1 MILINL
7 KRIARAGFISFWRN
21 WFLSLSAVVILTILL
36 CLFGAMIFGSAFG
49 NAIIAQVKDKVDI
62 NVYFSMTASESD
74 ILSLAKTVNQL
85 PEVASSTY
93 VSSTTALANFRDKWQ
108 DNSLILQ
115 GLDEIGSN
123 PLPAML
129 NIKAKDPSQY
139 AGISSFLVN
148 NPIVD
153 KVNYNDNKLV
163 IDRLARIISTVQK
176 AASLIAIIFIIIAI
190 IIVLNTIRLVIYTAK
205 DEIGVMKLVGASNM
219 YARGPFVVSGIMYG
233 IFSGV
238 ITLIILAVA
247 SYNFDHTSIGFLML
261 ANLKFFPYFVKN
273 FGEIFIIILG
283 SGIILG
289 AASSYLAVRRY
300 LKV

>member
-1 MILINL
+1 M
-7 KRIARAGFISFWRN
+7 
-21 WFLSLSAVVILTILL
+21 
-36 CLFGAMIFGSAFG
+36 FGAMIFGSAFG
-49 NAIIAQVKDKVDI
+49 NAIITQVKDKVDI
-62 NVYFSMTASESD
+62 NVYFALNANESD
-74 ILSLAKTVNQL
+74 ILSLAKTVNKL
-85 PEVASSTY
+85 PEVASTTY
-93 VSSTTALANFRDKWQ
+93 VSSSTALANFRDKWQ
-108 DNSLILQ
+108 NNSLILQ
-115 GLDEIGSN
+115 GLDEVGTN

-139 AGISSFLVN
+139 AGITSFLVN

-163 IDRLARIISTVQK
+163 IERLSRIISLVQK
-176 AASLIAIIFIIIAI
+176 AASIIAIIFIIIAI
-190 IIVLNTIRLVIYTAK
+190 AIVLNTIRLVIYTAK

-238 ITLIILAVA
+238 ITLIILALA

-261 ANLKFFPYFVKN
+261 SNLKFFPYFVQN
-273 FGEIFIIILG
+273 FGQIFIIIMG

-289 AASSYLAVRRY
+289 AAASYLAVRRY

>member
-1 MILINL
+1 MIVTNL
-7 KRIARAGFISFWRN
+7 KRITRAGFISFWRN
-21 WFLSLSAVVILTILL
+21 WFLSLSAVIILTILL

-62 NVYFSMTASESD
+62 NVYFSMTANESD
-74 ILSLAKTVNQL
+74 ILSLTKTVSKL
-85 PEVASSTY
+85 PEVASATY
-93 VSSTTALANFRDKWQ
+93 ISSSTALANFRDKWQ

-115 GLDEIGSN
+115 GLDEVGSN

-148 NPIVD
+148 NPLVD

-163 IDRLARIISTVQK
+163 IERLSRIISLVQK

-219 YARGPFVVSGIMYG
+219 YARGPFVISGIMYG

-238 ITLIILAVA
+238 ITLVILALA

-261 ANLKFFPYFVKN
+261 ANLKFFPYFVQN
-273 FGEIFIIILG
+273 FGEIFIIIMG
-283 SGIILG
+283 SGIVLG
-289 AASSYLAVRRY
+289 AVSSYLAVRRY